1 MVVRVYGSANGVDIV
16 FTPIGDDRWE
26 CAVPKF
32 PSGEY
37 VVDLYAE
44 DEAGNVGYA
53 VTVLFVVNA
62 KHIVTKIEWLKIAAN
77 SNITL
82 FQAFGK
88 TDTTKTIE
96 TTKPYTHR
104 IHMQNFKM
112 EVTRCEKC
120 GGDMFE
126 LLDS

>member
-1 MVVRVYGSANGVDIV
+1 MVVRVYGSANGVDIT

-26 CAVPKF
+26 CAVPRV

-44 DEAGNVGYA
+44 DEAGNIGYA
-53 VTVLFVVNA
+53 ATMLFVVNA
-62 KHIVTKIEWLKIAAN
+62 KHVITDVRWLNIAAN
-77 SNITL
+77 STLTL
-82 FQAFGK
+82 FSAFGRSDAPK
-88 TDTTKTIE
+88 PVESTTV
-96 TTKPYTHR
+96 YTHQ

>member
-1 MVVRVYGSANGVDIV
+1 MVVRVYGSANGVDIT

-26 CAVPKF
+26 CAVPRV

-44 DEAGNVGYA
+44 DEAGNIGYA
-53 VTVLFVVNA
+53 ATMLFIVNA
-62 KHIVTKIEWLKIAAN
+62 KHIITEVRWLNIAAN
-77 SNITL
+77 STLTL
-82 FQAFGK
+82 FSAFGRSDAPK
-88 TDTTKTIE
+88 PVESTTV
-96 TTKPYTHR
+96 YTHQ

>member
-1 MVVRVYGSANGVDIV
+1 MVVRVYGSANGVDIT

-26 CAVPKF
+26 CIVPRV

-44 DEAGNVGYA
+44 DEAGNIGYA
-53 VTVLFVVNA
+53 ATMLFIVNA
-62 KHIVTKIEWLKIAAN
+62 KHIITDVRWLNIAAN
-77 SNITL
+77 STLTL
-82 FQAFGK
+82 FSAFGRSDAPK
-88 TDTTKTIE
+88 PVESTTV
-96 TTKPYTHR
+96 YTHQF
-104 IHMQNFKM
+104 HMQNFKM